1 MNVKRLNDIQAAKLK
16 RAVTLHNYNNNN
28 GSIIPTSPFV
38 IKRAVSLPVD
48 FELVLAFW
56 KTKENFETN
65 TNVSQVNASSKL
77 YLAWSKHGIIYW
89 ENLMKTHTN
98 KLFFVLLSNV
108 PALIYWQN
116 IVKYAFLRKYLYK
129 MYLKILVT
137 TNFLINI
144 IQNTTNAI
152 LL

>member
-1 MNVKRLNDIQAAKLK
+1 MTLTNKIKQSKNVNVKRLNDIQAAKLK
-16 RAVTLHNYNNNN
+16 RAVTLHNYNNN
-28 GSIIPTSPFV
+28 GAIIPTSPFV
-38 IKRAVSLPVD
+38 VKRAVSLPVD

-77 YLAWSKHGIIYW
+77 YLAWSKHGIIYS

-108 PALIYWQN
+108 PTLIY
-116 IVKYAFLRKYLYK
+116 
-129 MYLKILVT
+129 
-137 TNFLINI
+137 
-144 IQNTTNAI
+144 
-152 LL
+152 